1 MDKQRLEEI
10 ERTILSF
17 FKQQKRSRI
26 LTKELFQSS
35 GEFAVADL
43 VRAIED
49 LEKRSRF
56 LVRYT
61 QDGSDYISLTPE
73 GATHA
78 GIEQTDVASPSGL
91 PHPPKSATKRL

>member
-78 GIEQTDVASPSGL
+78 GIEQTDSASPSGL

>member
-10 ERTILSF
+10 ELTVLNF
-17 FKQQKRSRI
+17 FKQQKRSKI
-26 LTKELFQSS
+26 LAKELFQSS

-61 QDGSDYISLTPE
+61 RDGNDYISLTTE

-78 GIEQTDVASPSGL
+78 GIEQSDVASPSGI
-91 PHPPKSATKRL
+91 PHPPKSATRRL